1 MGILWHKSSEKPGA
15 QESNPLS
22 LERDRKAPALNPL
35 PSECPSECPWWGEPL
50 SWLGIPQGPFISPVG
65 WGKAW
70 SLWPSDFPDLWQD
83 AESNVCLTGCCSFKA
98 HGGNVCE
105 RLQKTGMMIFITL
118 VPVWCVVLGLRCPS
132 CQQWFVSQHCV
143 HKDSVR
149 RDRSK
154 GPFLQEGTTP
164 APPADVYESITALIS
179 PPRVHLLTEKRPKI
193 EAARMWVRTHTGTHR
208 NTGTLITAIHGSAI
222 NCPSSLGAGPSQL
235 TVR

>member
-1 MGILWHKSSEKPGA
+1 MGILWQKSSEKPGA

-22 LERDRKAPALNPL
+22 LEKGRKAPALNHL
-35 PSECPSECPWWGEPL
+35 PSEGPSECPWWGEPL
-50 SWLGIPQGPFISPVG
+50 SWLGILRGPFISPVG

-118 VPVWCVVLGLRCPS
+118 APVCGTRTPMPKLPAVVCITTLCTQGLG
-132 CQQWFVSQHCV
+132 
-143 HKDSVR
+143 
-149 RDRSK
+149 
-154 GPFLQEGTTP
+154 QEGQKQRAFSLGRDYP
-164 APPADVYESITALIS
+164 APPADVYESITAFIS

-208 NTGTLITAIHGSAI
+208 DTGTRITAIHGSAI
-222 NCPSSLGAGPSQL
+222 NCASSLGAGPSQL
-235 TVR
+235 TVH